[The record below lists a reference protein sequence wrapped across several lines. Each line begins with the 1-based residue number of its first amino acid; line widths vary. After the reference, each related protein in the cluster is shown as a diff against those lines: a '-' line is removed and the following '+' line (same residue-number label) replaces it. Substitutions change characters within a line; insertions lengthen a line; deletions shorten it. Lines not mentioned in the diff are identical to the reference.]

1 MSEIN
6 STHISKEQ
14 LEALVNNSVLNE
26 RAAKDLDKK
35 FVNEKK
41 KYEEKYGKPL
51 RHMNSEDLKKLHDEF
66 PIISMSRK
74 YTVLCDILNS
84 YAMSKQEPSE
94 GGFHFICPTD
104 QLSIDWMKFEILMR
118 EMHSS
123 VCIQNPV
130 LYLDDKKIYEIKT

>member
-6 STHISKEQ
+6 STYISKEQ
-14 LEALVNNSVLNE
+14 LEALVNNSILKEQV
-26 RAAKDLDKK
+26 AKDLDKK

-41 KYEEKYGKPL
+41 KCEAKYGKPL
-51 RHMNSEDLKKLHDEF
+51 RHMNSEDLKKLQDEF

-74 YTVLCDILNS
+74 YTVLCDIIS
-84 YAMSKQEPSE
+84 QSVMGKQEPSE
-94 GGFHFICPTD
+94 GGFEFICPTD

-123 VCIQNPV
+123 ACIQNPA
-130 LYLDDKKIYEIKT
+130 LYLDKKKIYEIKT